1 MGQARGIVV
10 RMAGRALALVLAILL
25 GIAPPALASWPEHPV
40 RLVVPYPPGGPVDV
54 LARLLAERLTTR
66 YGQSFIVEN
75 KPGANG
81 AIGVQAVMSAPADG
95 YTLLVHG
102 SAGYT
107 IYQAV
112 MAQPAFDTLRDLAP
126 VSTVAYFDLI
136 LCANPELPFTDVKG
150 FVAYAKANPGKLSY
164 GTAGIGAMNHV
175 GTEWFK
181 SMAGIDIVHVPYR
194 GDAPVASDIMAGTL
208 GVGFVSSNVAI
219 PLIKTGKLR
228 ALAVPRKERMAA
240 MPDIPTMAEQGYPD
254 FDMRPWAA
262 FFGPAKL
269 SPEIIASLGATLR
282 DILTAPEVVE
292 KLASFGMQA
301 TWTTPQDMADT
312 IRANT
317 ALWKD
322 VATKAHIVVE

>member
-1 MGQARGIVV
+1 M
-10 RMAGRALALVLAILL
+10 RALFLAAVLALSSVL
-25 GIAPPALASWPEHPV
+25 GVVSPAAAAWPDRPV

-54 LARLLAERLTTR
+54 LARLVGEKLTTH
-66 YGQSFIVEN
+66 YGQSFVIEN

-81 AIGVQAVMSAPADG
+81 AIGVQAVMSAPPDG
-95 YTLLVHG
+95 YTLLMHG
-102 SAGYT
+102 SAGYM

-112 MAQPAFDTLRDLAP
+112 MAQPAFDTLHDLAP

-194 GDAPVASDIMAGTL
+194 GDAPVASDMMAGTL

-228 ALAVPRKERMAA
+228 ALAVPRKQRMTA

-269 SPEIIASLGATLR
+269 DPAIVADLNATLKV
-282 DILTAPEVVE
+282 ILTTPEVVE

-301 TWTTPQDMADT
+301 DWTTPRDMADT

-317 ALWKD
+317 ALWKS
-322 VATKAHIVVE
+322 VASKAHIVVE